1 MSSNGKMVCGLISSR
16 GGVRNA
22 DKSIV
27 LKEIE
32 RDEVVKEYQQKQ
44 KEKMESTK
52 AVAEPTQPISE
63 PPKSTTTVASD
74 TTGFF

>member
-1 MSSNGKMVCGLISSR
+1 MVCGLISSR

-32 RDEVVKEYQQKQ
+32 RDEVVKDYQQKQ
-44 KEKMESTK
+44 KEKIESTK